1 MMVVEMNGLF
11 GSNTLQL
18 DSRLQLKIERMA
30 WVNRWYGGD
39 SKCARQPGI

>member
-30 WVNRWYGGD
+30 WVNRWYRGD